1 VFDKYVDDFYFGQ
14 HDWIMWSKLMISG
27 VNLFSPVC
35 SLATHLA
42 SGHLAIGTDWISRFN
57 EL

>member
-1 VFDKYVDDFYFGQ
+1 MFDKYVDDFYFGQ